1 MTIST
6 DALHLDADTQR
17 LLFVDARS
25 PLAFSDAPVEVDV
38 IRAAYDLVK
47 WGPTSGNSMPMRI
60 AIADSDDARGV
71 VLGAASG
78 GNRVKVDTAPMV
90 IVVAA
95 DNNYHRLSHI
105 TSPSV
110 AGLEEKLEA
119 APERRVATAAS
130 STWIQLGYFIIGLRA
145 AGLAVRPMS
154 GFDMAAITDRLFAD
168 SGWSAQA
175 VLTVGYPAG
184 EGEDGTPPRAGRPEW
199 DDAAKV
205 F

>member
-6 DALHLDADTQR
+6 DVLRLDADTQR
-17 LLFVDARS
+17 MLFVDARS
-25 PLAFSDAPVEVDV
+25 PLAFSDAPVEVDA

-47 WGPTSGNSMPMRI
+47 WGPTASNSMPLRI
-60 AIADSDDARGV
+60 AIAESDDARGV
-71 VLGAASG
+71 VLGAASA
-78 GNRVKVDTAPMV
+78 GNRVKVETAPMV

-95 DNNYHRLSHI
+95 DGNYHRLSHI

-110 AGLEEKLEA
+110 VGLEEKLEA

-130 STWIQLGYFIIGLRA
+130 NTWIQLGYLIVGLRA

-154 GFDMAAITDRLFAD
+154 GFDMAAITDRLFAG

-175 VLTVGYPAG
+175 VLAVGYPAA
-184 EGEDGTPPRAGRPEW
+184 EGEDGTPPRAGRPAW
-199 DDAAKV
+199 DDAATV
-205 F
+205 L

>member
-6 DALHLDADTQR
+6 DVLRLDADTQR

-25 PLAFSDAPVEVDV
+25 PLAFADAPVEVDA

-47 WGPTSGNSMPMRI
+47 WGPTASNSMPLRI
-60 AIADSDDARGV
+60 AIADSEHARGV
-71 VLGAASG
+71 VLAAASG
-78 GNRVKVDTAPMV
+78 GNRLKVETAPMV
-90 IVVAA
+90 LVVAA

-119 APERRVATAAS
+119 APERRVSTAAS
-130 STWIQLGYFIIGLRA
+130 NTWLQLGYLVVGLRA

-154 GFDMAAITDRLFAD
+154 GFDMAMLTDQLCAGD
-168 SGWSAQA
+168 GWSALA
-175 VLTVGYPAG
+175 VLTVGYPAA
-184 EGEDGTPPRAGRPEW
+184 EGEDGTAPRAGRPSW
-199 DDAAKV
+199 DDAARV
-205 F
+205 L